1 MAVVQGEVTR
11 RVGAAA
17 ASGTNTRLIRVAA
30 LVALLVIA
38 LAIPFVASSYR
49 LLQFTMVIIY
59 SIALLGLNIL
69 TGFNG
74 QISLGHG
81 AFYAIGAYTTAI
93 LLERTGIPYWGA
105 IPISGVVCLIAGFLF
120 GLPALRLEGHYL
132 ALSTFAL
139 AVATPQLLKFRAL
152 EPWTGGVQGTYV
164 SPFSAPFGLPFAWDQ
179 WLYMVALMFAIA
191 LFVLARNLLRGNTGT
206 AIIAVR

>member
-164 SPFSAPFGLPFAWDQ
+164 SPFSAPFGLPLAWDQ
-179 WLYMVALMFAIA
+179 WLYLVALMFAIA

-206 AIIAVR
+206 AIIAV

>member
-1 MAVVQGEVTR
+1 MAR
-11 RVGAAA
+11 NALAAILVWLA
-17 ASGTNTRLIRVAA
+17 
-30 LVALLVIA
+30 VALL
-38 LAIPFVASSYR
+38 PT
-49 LLQFTMVIIY
+49 LLFSNYHLFQLTMVIVY
-59 SIALLGLNIL
+59 AIAILGLAIL

-105 IPISGVVCLIAGFLF
+105 IPIAGAICLVVGFLF

-139 AVATPQLLKFRAL
+139 AVAVPQILKYRHF
-152 EPWTGGVQGTYV
+152 ETFTNGVQGINI
-164 SPFSAPFGLPFAWDQ
+164 FK
-179 WLYMVALMFAIA
+179 
-191 LFVLARNLLRGNTGT
+191 
-206 AIIAVR
+206 

>member
-1 MAVVQGEVTR
+1 MALAQGEVTHS
-11 RVGAAA
+11 VTAATTGDTSA
-17 ASGTNTRLIRVAA
+17 RIVHVAA
-30 LVALLVIA
+30 LVALLVVA

-49 LLQFTMVIIY
+49 LLQFTMVVIY

-105 IPISGVVCLIAGFLF
+105 IPISGAVCLVAGFLF
-120 GLPALRLEGHYL
+120 GTAGPAAGRPLPG
-132 ALSTFAL
+132 
-139 AVATPQLLKFRAL
+139 AVDLCTRGCYP
-152 EPWTGGVQGTYV
+152 
-164 SPFSAPFGLPFAWDQ
+164 
-179 WLYMVALMFAIA
+179 AIA
-191 LFVLARNLLRGNTGT
+191 EVPRA
-206 AIIAVR
+206 